1 MKNPPTNMMYQVKED
16 SFRWRALKK
25 SNCRSINNKGLE
37 VGLGHQQPAG
47 EKENRWM
54 IKKRG
59 DWKQRSDLVW
69 FLTLHTTLRQQRD
82 VCTHVHP
89 EQPQSDT
96 CYSGFH
102 AGSGG
107 FLRHHRSHYSA
118 RQWSIWNF
126 VWAETYFT
134 KALLEQSNSF
144 FSPALKFGSKAKM
157 KL

>member
-1 MKNPPTNMMYQVKED
+1 MKYQVKEE
-16 SFRWRALKK
+16 SFRWRELKQRGK
-25 SNCRSINNKGLE
+25 CNCTPINNNGLE

-59 DWKQRSDLVW
+59 NWKQRSDLVW
-69 FLTLHTTLRQQRD
+69 FITLHTTLHQQRD
-82 VCTHVHP
+82 VWEKETQVHP

-102 AGSGG
+102 AGSGR